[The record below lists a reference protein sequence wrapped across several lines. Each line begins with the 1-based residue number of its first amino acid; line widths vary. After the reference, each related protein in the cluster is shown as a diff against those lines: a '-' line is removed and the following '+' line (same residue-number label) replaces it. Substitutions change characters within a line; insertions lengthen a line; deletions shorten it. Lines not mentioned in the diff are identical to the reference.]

1 MYQPLTISNYFI
13 QKSHET
19 GHPVTAMKLIKLVY
33 IAHGWYLALNRESLI
48 NEAIQAWKYGPVI
61 HSLYQ
66 KLKRYYQHDI
76 LSIDFPTSEEI
87 DKEDKIFL
95 DKIWEVYGEYD
106 GLQLSTTTHQP
117 GTPWDT
123 TYEKGEKFIQIPND
137 LIQQYYTA
145 KMNKQN
151 NGG

>member
-19 GHPVTAMKLIKLVY
+19 GYSVTAMKLIKLVY
-33 IAHGWYLALNRESLI
+33 IAHGWYLALNKGKSLI

-61 HSLYQ
+61 HSLYH
-66 KLKRYYQHDI
+66 KLKKYYQYDI

-117 GTPWDT
+117 ETPWDE
-123 TYEKGEKFIQIPND
+123 TYKKGKKFIQIPNNV
-137 LIQQYYTA
+137 IQKYYE
-145 KMNKQN
+145 KKLN
-151 NGG
+151 NNAE